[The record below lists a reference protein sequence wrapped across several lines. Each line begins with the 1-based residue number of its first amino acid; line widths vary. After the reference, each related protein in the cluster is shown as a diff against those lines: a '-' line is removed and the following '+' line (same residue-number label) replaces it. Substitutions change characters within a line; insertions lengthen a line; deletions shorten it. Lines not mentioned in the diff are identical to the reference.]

1 MLISRESVR
10 ATAARRAGG
19 GARFSPHVQNISF
32 FHFMLDYIFCSQP
45 TNTSRSRDREG
56 LRVKIRLAIRLCVT
70 TSRGV
75 TSSAELGSNW
85 LKISWLSSDHQIL
98 HIPGCSWRGPPSP
111 PPGQRRGQVLSRCPA
126 LARGTSTL
134 GTPSYT
140 ELLLRTRSQWLTI
153 NCSVGQTN
161 IRS

>member
-10 ATAARRAGG
+10 ETAARRAGG

-111 PPGQRRGQVLSRCPA
+111 PSSPA
-126 LARGTSTL
+126 RPAARTGTQSVSSARTGNIYTRHTQLFQSYYSGL
-134 GTPSYT
+134 GHNDW
-140 ELLLRTRSQWLTI
+140 Q
-153 NCSVGQTN
+153 
-161 IRS
+161 